1 MRAAPPST
9 TPPAPPPAPPRP
21 RARPLVI
28 AATATV
34 ISLTLLGIALSFGW
48 LGPDVGRGASFC
60 EAARDALVKQ
70 PANTFSNLGFVIAGL
85 AAAWHVSRRGSGTMS
100 ASLGTA
106 YAVLVVLLGPGS
118 AAMHASQS
126 AIGGHLDV
134 YSMYLLASFVMACAA
149 RLLALPAAG
158 FAGLFAASLG
168 VCTIAEFTSADVP
181 VVMTAG
187 NAVFALLLLTGL
199 AMEVVLR
206 TRGANQL
213 DLRWGIASVATLLV
227 AFTIWNTGK
236 DGGPLCEPQSLLQPH
251 AAWHLLDAV
260 AAWLLFRYY
269 VSERS

>member
-21 RARPLVI
+21 SVRPLVI

-34 ISLTLLGIALSFGW
+34 ISLTLLGLALSFGW

-60 EAARDALVKQ
+60 EAARDALVRQ

-134 YSMYLLASFVMACAA
+134 YSMYLLASFVMAYPAA

-158 FAGLFAASLG
+158 FAGLFA
-168 VCTIAEFTSADVP
+168 
-181 VVMTAG
+181 
-187 NAVFALLLLTGL
+187 LLTGL
-199 AMEVVLR
+199 AMEAVLR
-206 TRGANQL
+206 TRGANRL
-213 DLRWGIASVATLLV
+213 DLRWGISSAATLLV

-269 VSERS
+269 VSKRS

>member
-1 MRAAPPST
+1 MRLAEPPV
-9 TPPAPPPAPPRP
+9 TPRTDP
-21 RARPLVI
+21 RPLVI
-28 AATATV
+28 ATAV
-34 ISLTLLGIALSFGW
+34 ALLSVGLFAAALALGW
-48 LGPDVGRGASFC
+48 LGPDVGRGGSFC

-126 AIGGHLDV
+126 VLGGHLDV
-134 YSMYLLASFVMACAA
+134 YSMYLLASFVMAYAAA
-149 RLLALPAAG
+149 RLLTLPAAG
-158 FAGLFAASLG
+158 FAALLGASLA
-168 VCTIAEFTSADVP
+168 VCTVAEFTSADVP
-181 VVMTAG
+181 VVMTMG
-187 NAVFALLLLTGL
+187 NAVFAVLLLAGL

-206 TRGANQL
+206 TRGDVRL

-227 AFTIWNTGK
+227 AFAIWNTGK
-236 DGGPLCEPQSLLQPH
+236 DGGPLCDPQSLLQPH
-251 AAWHLLDAV
+251 GVWHLLDAL

-269 VSERS
+269 VSERP